1 MVRNRVR
8 VLLTMCAAGA
18 LAVQLSAHEAVAQQ
32 AAPVQAQPA
41 AAPGKPAAGARP
53 VSPAQRQPGQ
63 GQANANPAPG
73 AKQSGADVNLD
84 TITVA
89 PTRTEQS
96 VVDAMA
102 GASVITSGEI
112 QRQQPGSIA
121 DMLQNIPGVASEVT
135 PNDPGQSINI
145 RGMQDFGRVNILIDG
160 ARQDYQI
167 SGHNANGTFYLDP
180 QFVGQADVVRG
191 PVSNIYGSGGIG
203 GVVSFNTM
211 GVDNVLNADETYGA
225 LQRFVVGTNGSGVVT
240 STSGAAR
247 VGPNL
252 DIYGQ
257 FLYRNSSSYLDGQ
270 GNVIPDSGS
279 SVVGGLF
286 KLNVRPSE
294 GQQISLSALTQND
307 QFANNGTSNEGARF
321 NNNVTTGT
329 YTLGYTYKAPWT
341 PLIDLSSHIYYTTTQ
356 NRQTFVA
363 PDAAGVYSA
372 LGVVPGDPLEDKINS
387 YGFDL
392 HNTAR
397 FTTGMLNHAL
407 TVGGDGTL
415 DRVTTSDDAGGFIS
429 ALTPSGNRS
438 LWGAYVQDEISY
450 NSWLRVLG
458 ALREDGYNLS
468 GGGVT
473 SGGTH
478 LSPKL
483 TIGVTPIKGIEF
495 YGTYAQGY
503 RAPSVTE
510 TLIEGVHPT
519 PSFTFLPN
527 PDLVAET
534 AHDWETGVNVKYDNV
549 FRPGDSVRSKATVFT
564 NLVDNFIDLEQV
576 GEPILTSFVPGVPNA
591 ACPSLP
597 PGLCMPFQPF
607 QYVNVAQARLSGVEL
622 ESGYD
627 WGAGFATFEGSAI
640 NGKNLETGM
649 SLATVPPY
657 RASATLGFRFL
668 DDRSLVVGARF
679 TAVGA
684 SPKNVPTATD
694 GGGPLPTGGYGLV
707 DLFASYA
714 YNDRVSANFSVSNLL
729 NREYTQFL
737 NVEPNPGLTVK
748 GGITIKFAEK

>member
-1 MVRNRVR
+1 MVGIRVR
-8 VLLTMCAAGA
+8 ALLTSCALGA
-18 LAVQLSAHEAVAQQ
+18 LAAQLSGHEVSAQQ
-32 AAPVQAQPA
+32 TV
-41 AAPGKPAAGARP
+41 
-53 VSPAQRQPGQ
+53 PAQSPGTLQP
-63 GQANANPAPG
+63 PAPG
-73 AKQSGADVNLD
+73 TKPAPSTQLQAGQGSAAANSTPVAAQTGADVNLD
-84 TITVA
+84 TITVT
-89 PTRTEQS
+89 PTRTESS

-112 QRQQPGSIA
+112 KQQQPGSIA
-121 DMLQNIPGVASEVT
+121 DMLQNVPGVASEVT

-180 QFVGQADVVRG
+180 QFVGQADIVRG

-203 GVVSFNTM
+203 GVVSFTTP
-211 GVDNVLNADETYGA
+211 GVDSVLNPDEKYGA
-225 LQRFVVGTNGSGVVT
+225 LQRFIVGSNGSGVVT
-240 STSGAAR
+240 STAGAAR
-247 VGPNL
+247 VGPNV

-257 FLYRNSSSYLDGQ
+257 FLYRNSTSYADGN
-270 GNVIPDSGS
+270 GSVVPDSGS
-279 SVVGGLF
+279 SVLGGLF

-294 GQQISLSALTQND
+294 GQQISLSALTQTD
-307 QFANNGTSNEGARF
+307 RFANNGTSNSGARF
-321 NNNVTTGT
+321 DDNVLTGT
-329 YTLGYTYKAPWT
+329 YTLGYTYKAPST
-341 PLIDLSSHIYYTTTQ
+341 PLIDLSSHVYYATTQ
-356 NRQTFVA
+356 NRQTFIA
-363 PDAAGVYSA
+363 PDLDGVYSA
-372 LGVVPGDPLEDKINS
+372 LGVQPGAPLEDKINS

-397 FTTGMLNHAL
+397 FTTGMFDHAL
-407 TVGGDGTL
+407 TIGGDGTL
-415 DRVTTSDDAGGFIS
+415 DHVTTSDEAGGFIS

-458 ALREDGYNLS
+458 ALRQDGYNLS
-468 GGGVT
+468 GGNS

-483 TIGVTPIKGIEF
+483 TIGITPIRGIEF

-510 TLIEGVHPT
+510 TLIEGVHPF

-527 PDLVAET
+527 PDLIAET
-534 AHDWETGVNVKYDNV
+534 AHNWETGVNVKYDNV
-549 FRPGDSVRSKATVFT
+549 FRPGDSVRGKATVFT

-576 GEPILTSFVPGVPNA
+576 GEPILTSFVPGIPNS

-597 PGLCMPFQPF
+597 PGLCIPFQPF
-607 QYVNVAQARLSGVEL
+607 QYVNVNQARLSGVEL
-622 ESGYD
+622 ETGYD
-627 WGAGFATFEGSAI
+627 WGSGFATFEGSAI
-640 NGKNLETGM
+640 NGKNLETGN
-649 SLATVPPY
+649 SLTTVPPY
-657 RASATLGFRFL
+657 RASGTLGFRFL
-668 DDRSLVVGARF
+668 DDHSLVAGIRL

-694 GGGPLPTGGYGLV
+694 GGGPLPTAGYGLV

-714 YNDRVSANFSVSNLL
+714 YNDRVSANFSVNNLL
-729 NREYTQFL
+729 NKEYTQFL
-737 NVEPNPGLTVK
+737 NVEPNPGITVK

>member
-1 MVRNRVR
+1 MVGTRVR
-8 VLLTMCAAGA
+8 ALLTSCALGA
-18 LAVQLSAHEAVAQQ
+18 LAAQLSGHEVSAQQ
-32 AAPVQAQPA
+32 TV
-41 AAPGKPAAGARP
+41 
-53 VSPAQRQPGQ
+53 PAQSPGTLQP
-63 GQANANPAPG
+63 PAPG
-73 AKQSGADVNLD
+73 TKPAPSTQLQAGQGSAAANSTPVAAQTGADVNLD
-84 TITVA
+84 TITVT
-89 PTRTEQS
+89 PTRTESS

-112 QRQQPGSIA
+112 KQQQPGSIA
-121 DMLQNIPGVASEVT
+121 DMLQNVPGVASEVT

-180 QFVGQADVVRG
+180 QFVGQADIVRG

-203 GVVSFNTM
+203 GVVSFTTP
-211 GVDNVLNADETYGA
+211 GVDSVLNPDEKYGA
-225 LQRFVVGTNGSGVVT
+225 LQRFIVGSNGSGVVT
-240 STSGAAR
+240 STAGAAR
-247 VGPNL
+247 VGPNV

-257 FLYRNSSSYLDGQ
+257 FLYRNSTSYADGN
-270 GNVIPDSGS
+270 GSVVPDSGS
-279 SVVGGLF
+279 SVLGGLF

-307 QFANNGTSNEGARF
+307 RFANNGTSNSGARF
-321 NNNVTTGT
+321 DDNVLTGT
-329 YTLGYTYKAPWT
+329 YTLGYTYKAPST
-341 PLIDLSSHIYYTTTQ
+341 PLIDLSSHVYYATTQ
-356 NRQTFVA
+356 NRQTFIA
-363 PDAAGVYSA
+363 PDLDGVYSA
-372 LGVVPGDPLEDKINS
+372 LGVQPGAPLEDKINS

-397 FTTGMLNHAL
+397 FTTGMFDHAL
-407 TVGGDGTL
+407 TIGGDGTL
-415 DRVTTSDDAGGFIS
+415 DHVTTSDEAGGFIS

-458 ALREDGYNLS
+458 ALRQDGYNLS
-468 GGGVT
+468 GGNS

-483 TIGVTPIKGIEF
+483 TIGITPIRGIEF

-510 TLIEGVHPT
+510 TLIEGVHPF

-527 PDLVAET
+527 PDLIAET
-534 AHDWETGVNVKYDNV
+534 AHNWETGVNVKYDNV
-549 FRPGDSVRSKATVFT
+549 FRPGDSVRGKATVFT

-576 GEPILTSFVPGVPNA
+576 GEPILTSFVPGIPNS

-597 PGLCMPFQPF
+597 PGLCIPFQPF
-607 QYVNVAQARLSGVEL
+607 QYVNVNQARLSGVEL
-622 ESGYD
+622 ETGYD
-627 WGAGFATFEGSAI
+627 WGSGFATFEGSAI
-640 NGKNLETGM
+640 NGKNLETGN
-649 SLATVPPY
+649 SLTTVPPY
-657 RASATLGFRFL
+657 RASGTLGFRFL
-668 DDRSLVVGARF
+668 DDHSLVAGIRL

-694 GGGPLPTGGYGLV
+694 GGGPLPTAGYGLV

-714 YNDRVSANFSVSNLL
+714 YNDRVSANFSVNNLL
-729 NREYTQFL
+729 NKEYTQFL
-737 NVEPNPGLTVK
+737 NVEPNPGITVK

>member
-1 MVRNRVR
+1 MVGIHVR
-8 VLLTMCAAGA
+8 ALLTSCALGA
-18 LAVQLSAHEAVAQQ
+18 LAVQLSAHEASAQQ
-32 AAPVQAQPA
+32 ASPAPAQSAGAPQQPA
-41 AAPGKPAAGARP
+41 SGAKPAP
-53 VSPAQRQPGQ
+53 STQRQPGQ
-63 GQANANPAPG
+63 GQAGANS
-73 AKQSGADVNLD
+73 AKATTQTGADVNLD
-84 TITVA
+84 TITVT
-89 PTRTEQS
+89 PTKTEQS

-102 GASVITSGEI
+102 GASVVTSGEI

-121 DMLQNIPGVASEVT
+121 DMLQNVPGVASEVT

-145 RGMQDFGRVNILIDG
+145 RGMQDFGRVNVLIDG

-203 GVVSFNTM
+203 GVVSFNTL
-211 GVDNVLNADETYGA
+211 GVDNVLNPDEKYGA

-247 VGPNL
+247 VGPNV

-257 FLYRNSSSYLDGQ
+257 FLYRNSSAYADGN
-270 GNVIPDSGS
+270 GSIVPDSGS
-279 SVVGGLF
+279 SVIGGLF

-307 QFANNGTSNEGARF
+307 QFANNGTSTEGARF
-321 NNNVTTGT
+321 NNNVSTGT

-341 PLIDLSSHIYYTTTQ
+341 PLIDLSSHVYYTTTQ

-363 PDAAGVYSA
+363 PDAAAVYSA
-372 LGVVPGDPLEDKINS
+372 LDVLPGDPLEDKINS

-397 FTTGMLNHAL
+397 FTTGVLNHAL
-407 TVGGDGTL
+407 TVGSDGTL
-415 DRVTTSDDAGGFIS
+415 DRVTTFDDAGGFIS

-458 ALREDGYNLS
+458 ALRDDGYHLS
-468 GGGVT
+468 GGGVS

-483 TIGVTPIKGIEF
+483 TIGITPIRGIEF
-495 YGTYAQGY
+495 YGTYAEGY

-534 AHDWETGVNVKYDNV
+534 AHDWETGVNLKYDNV
-549 FRPGDSVRSKATVFT
+549 FRPGDSVRGKATVFT

-576 GEPILTSFVPGVPNA
+576 GEPILTSFVPGVRTRP
-591 ACPSLP
+591 
-597 PGLCMPFQPF
+597 
-607 QYVNVAQARLSGVEL
+607 AQACR
-622 ESGYD
+622 
-627 WGAGFATFEGSAI
+627 
-640 NGKNLETGM
+640 
-649 SLATVPPY
+649 P
-657 RASATLGFRFL
+657 ASACRSSRF
-668 DDRSLVVGARF
+668 S
-679 TAVGA
+679 T
-684 SPKNVPTATD
+684 
-694 GGGPLPTGGYGLV
+694 
-707 DLFASYA
+707 
-714 YNDRVSANFSVSNLL
+714 
-729 NREYTQFL
+729 
-737 NVEPNPGLTVK
+737 
-748 GGITIKFAEK
+748 

>member
-1 MVRNRVR
+1 V
-8 VLLTMCAAGA
+8 GA
-18 LAVQLSAHEAVAQQ
+18 FAVQLSAREVAAQQ
-32 AAPVQAQPA
+32 GPAASVQAQPA
-41 AAPGKPAAGARP
+41 AAPGQPASGAKPASSTQLQAGQGHAGAN
-53 VSPAQRQPGQ
+53 STPAATQT
-63 GQANANPAPG
+63 
-73 AKQSGADVNLD
+73 SADVNLD
-84 TITVA
+84 TITVT
-89 PTRTEQS
+89 PTRTEAS

-102 GASVITSGEI
+102 GASVITSGQI
-112 QRQQPGSIA
+112 QQQQPGSIA
-121 DMLQNIPGVASEVT
+121 DMLQNVPGVASEVT

-145 RGMQDFGRVNILIDG
+145 RGMQDFGRVNVLIDG

-180 QFVGQADVVRG
+180 QFVGQADIVRG

-203 GVVSFNTM
+203 GVVSFTTP
-211 GVDNVLNADETYGA
+211 GVDSVLNADEKYGA
-225 LQRFVVGTNGSGVVT
+225 LQRFIVGTNGSGVVT
-240 STSGAAR
+240 STAGAAR
-247 VGPNL
+247 VGPNV

-257 FLYRNSSSYLDGQ
+257 FLYRNSTSYADGN
-270 GNVIPDSGS
+270 GSVVPDSGS
-279 SVVGGLF
+279 SVLGGLF

-307 QFANNGTSNEGARF
+307 RFANNGTSNSGARF
-321 NNNVTTGT
+321 DDNVLTGT
-329 YTLGYTYKAPWT
+329 YTLGYTYEAPST
-341 PLIDLSSHIYYTTTQ
+341 PLIDLSSHVYYATTQ
-356 NRQTFVA
+356 NRQTFIA
-363 PDAAGVYSA
+363 PDLDGVYSA
-372 LGVVPGDPLEDKINS
+372 LGVQSGAPLEDKINS

-397 FTTGMLNHAL
+397 FTTGMFNHAL

-415 DRVTTSDDAGGFIS
+415 DRVTTSDNAGGFIS

-468 GGGVT
+468 GGGNS

-483 TIGVTPIKGIEF
+483 TIGITPIRGIEF

-510 TLIEGVHPT
+510 TLIQGVHPF
-519 PSFTFLPN
+519 PSFTFRPN
-527 PDLVAET
+527 PDLIAET
-534 AHDWETGVNVKYDNV
+534 AHNWEAGVNLKYDNV
-549 FRPGDSVRSKATVFT
+549 FRAGDSVRGKGTVFT

-576 GEPILTSFVPGVPNA
+576 GEPILTSFVPGIPNS

-597 PGLCMPFQPF
+597 SGLCMPFQPF
-607 QYVNVAQARLSGVEL
+607 QYVNVAQARLSGVEM
-622 ESGYD
+622 ETGYD

-640 NGKNLETGM
+640 NGKNLDTGM
-649 SLATVPPY
+649 SLTTVPPY
-657 RASATLGFRFL
+657 RASATIGFRFL

-684 SPKNVPTATD
+684 SPKNLPIAAD
-694 GGGPLPTGGYGLV
+694 GGGPLPTAGYGLV

-714 YNDRVSANFSVSNLL
+714 YNDRVSANFSVNNLF

-737 NVEPNPGLTVK
+737 NIEPNPGMTVK

>member
-1 MVRNRVR
+1 M
-8 VLLTMCAAGA
+8 MSAIGA
-18 LAVQLSAHEAVAQQ
+18 LAVQLSAHEAAAQQ
-32 AAPVQAQPA
+32 ASPVQAESAAPPGQPA
-41 AAPGKPAAGARP
+41 SGAKPAP
-53 VSPAQRQPGQ
+53 STQRQPGQ
-63 GQANANPAPG
+63 GQAGANSTQA
-73 AKQSGADVNLD
+73 ATQTGADVNLD
-84 TITVA
+84 TITVT

-102 GASVITSGEI
+102 GTSVVTSGEI

-121 DMLQNIPGVASEVT
+121 DMLQNVPGVASEVT

-145 RGMQDFGRVNILIDG
+145 RGMQDFGRVNVLIDG

-211 GVDNVLNADETYGA
+211 GVDNVLNPDEKYGA

-247 VGPNL
+247 VGPNV

-257 FLYRNSSSYLDGQ
+257 FLYRNSSAYADGN
-270 GNVIPDSGS
+270 GTTVPDSGS
-279 SVVGGLF
+279 SVIGGLF

-307 QFANNGTSNEGARF
+307 QFANNGTSTEGARF

-341 PLIDLSSHIYYTTTQ
+341 SLIDLSSHVYYTTTQ

-363 PDAAGVYSA
+363 PDAQRVYSA
-372 LGVVPGDPLEDKINS
+372 LGVLPGDPLEDKINS

-397 FTTGMLNHAL
+397 FATGMLNHAL
-407 TVGGDGTL
+407 TIGGDGTL
-415 DRVTTSDDAGGFIS
+415 DRVTTFDDAGGFIS

-450 NSWLRVLG
+450 NSWLRILG

-468 GGGVT
+468 GGGVS
-473 SGGTH
+473 SGGTR

-483 TIGVTPIKGIEF
+483 TIGVTPIRGIEF

-510 TLIEGVHPT
+510 TLIAGVHPT

-534 AHDWETGVNVKYDNV
+534 AHDWEAGVNLKYDNV
-549 FRPGDSVRSKATVFT
+549 FRAGDSVRGKGTVFT

-576 GEPILTSFVPGVPNA
+576 GEPILTSFVPGIPNS

-714 YNDRVSANFSVSNLL
+714 YSDRVSANFSVNNLL

>member
-1 MVRNRVR
+1 MTSAMSGG
-8 VLLTMCAAGA
+8 LAMQLFAYQAA
-18 LAVQLSAHEAVAQQ
+18 AQQ
-32 AAPVQAQPA
+32 TATPPAQAQPA
-41 AAPGKPAAGARP
+41 SAAGSNPTAGAKPASSATRP
-53 VSPAQRQPGQ
+53 AGQ
-63 GQANANPAPG
+63 GQAAAGAAPPS
-73 AKQSGADVNLD
+73 QTGADVNLD
-84 TITVA
+84 TITVT
-89 PTRTEQS
+89 PTRTQQS

-102 GASVITSGEI
+102 GASVVTSGDI
-112 QRQQPGSIA
+112 QQQQPGSIA
-121 DMLQNIPGVASEVT
+121 DMLQNVPGVTSEVT

-145 RGMQDFGRVNILIDG
+145 RGMQDFGRVNILVDG

-203 GVVSFNTM
+203 GVVSFSTP
-211 GVDNVLNADETYGA
+211 GVDSVLNADEKYGA

-240 STSGAAR
+240 STAGAAR
-247 VGPNL
+247 VGPNV

-257 FLYRNSSSYLDGQ
+257 FLYRNSTPYLDGN
-270 GNVIPDSGS
+270 GNVIQDSGS

-307 QFANNGTSNEGARF
+307 KFANNGTSNAGARF
-321 NNNVTTGT
+321 DNNVLAGT

-341 PLIDLSSHIYYTTTQ
+341 PLIDLSSHVYYATTQ
-356 NRQTFVA
+356 NRQTFVS
-363 PDAAGVYSA
+363 PDADGVYSA
-372 LGVVPGDPLEDKINS
+372 LGVLPGDPLEDKINT

-397 FTTGMLNHAL
+397 FTTGVLGHAL

-415 DRVTTSDDAGGFIS
+415 DRVTTFDDAGGFIS
-429 ALTPSGNRS
+429 ALTPSGDRS

-450 NSWLRVLG
+450 GSWLRVLG
-458 ALREDGYNLS
+458 ALREDGYHLS
-468 GGGVT
+468 GGGT
-473 SGGTH
+473 SSGGTH

-483 TIGVTPIKGIEF
+483 TIGITPIRGIEV

-510 TLIEGVHPT
+510 TLIEGVHPF

-527 PDLVAET
+527 PNLVAET
-534 AHDWETGVNVKYDNV
+534 AHDWEAGVNLKYDNV
-549 FRPGDSVRSKATVFT
+549 FRAGDSVRGKGDVFT

-576 GEPILTSFVPGVPNA
+576 GEPVLTSFVPGVPNS

-622 ESGYD
+622 GGGYD
-627 WGAGFATFEGSAI
+627 WGAGFTTFEGSAI

-657 RASATLGFRFL
+657 RLSATLGFRFL
-668 DDRSLVVGARF
+668 SDRSLTIGARF

-684 SPKNVPTATD
+684 SPKNVPTSTD
-694 GGGPLPTGGYGLV
+694 SDGTTPLPTAGYGLV

-714 YNDRVSANFSVSNLL
+714 YNDRVSANFTVNNLF

-737 NVEPNPGLTVK
+737 NIEPNPGLTVK
-748 GGITIKFAEK
+748 GGITIRFAEK

>member
-1 MVRNRVR
+1 MVGIHVR
-8 VLLTMCAAGA
+8 ALLTSCALGA
-18 LAVQLSAHEAVAQQ
+18 LAVHLSAHEASAQQ
-32 AAPVQAQPA
+32 ASPAPAQSAATPQQPA
-41 AAPGKPAAGARP
+41 SGAKPAP
-53 VSPAQRQPGQ
+53 STQRQPGQ
-63 GQANANPAPG
+63 GQTGANS
-73 AKQSGADVNLD
+73 AKATTQTGADVNLD
-84 TITVA
+84 TITVT
-89 PTRTEQS
+89 PTKTEQS

-102 GASVITSGEI
+102 GASVVTSGEI
-112 QRQQPGSIA
+112 QRRQPGSIA
-121 DMLQNIPGVASEVT
+121 DMLQNVPGVTSEVT

-145 RGMQDFGRVNILIDG
+145 RGMQDFGRVNVLIDG

-203 GVVSFNTM
+203 GVVSFNTL
-211 GVDNVLNADETYGA
+211 GVDNVLNPDEKYGA

-247 VGPNL
+247 VGPNV

-279 SVVGGLF
+279 SVIGGLF

-307 QFANNGTSNEGARF
+307 QFANNGTSTEGARF
-321 NNNVTTGT
+321 NNNVSTGT

-341 PLIDLSSHIYYTTTQ
+341 LLVDLSSHVYYTTTQ

-415 DRVTTSDDAGGFIS
+415 DRVSTFDDAGGFIS
-429 ALTPSGNRS
+429 ALTPSGDRS

-458 ALREDGYNLS
+458 ALREDGYHLS
-468 GGGVT
+468 GDGLS

-483 TIGVTPIKGIEF
+483 TIGVTPIRGIEF

-510 TLIEGVHPT
+510 TLIEGVHPF

-549 FRPGDSVRSKATVFT
+549 FRPGDSVRGKATVFT

-576 GEPILTSFVPGVPNA
+576 GQPILTSFVPGVPNS

-597 PGLCMPFQPF
+597 SGLCMPFQPF
-607 QYVNVAQARLSGVEL
+607 QCVNVAQARLSGVEL

-694 GGGPLPTGGYGLV
+694 GDGPLPTAGYGLV

-714 YNDRVSANFSVSNLL
+714 YNDRVSANFSVNNLL

-737 NVEPNPGLTVK
+737 NIEPNPGLTVK

>member
-1 MVRNRVR
+1 MVGIRVR
-8 VLLTMCAAGA
+8 ALLTSCALGA
-18 LAVQLSAHEAVAQQ
+18 LAAQLSGHEVSAQQ
-32 AAPVQAQPA
+32 TV
-41 AAPGKPAAGARP
+41 
-53 VSPAQRQPGQ
+53 PAQSPGTLQP
-63 GQANANPAPG
+63 PAPG
-73 AKQSGADVNLD
+73 TKPAPSTQLQAGQGSAAANSTPVAAQTGADVNLD
-84 TITVA
+84 TITVT
-89 PTRTEQS
+89 PTRTESS

-112 QRQQPGSIA
+112 KQQQPGSIA
-121 DMLQNIPGVASEVT
+121 DMLQNVPGVASEVT

-180 QFVGQADVVRG
+180 QFVGQADIVRG

-203 GVVSFNTM
+203 GVVSFTTP
-211 GVDNVLNADETYGA
+211 GVDSVLNADEKYGA
-225 LQRFVVGTNGSGVVT
+225 LQRFIVGSNGSGVVT
-240 STSGAAR
+240 STAGAAR
-247 VGPNL
+247 VGPNV

-257 FLYRNSSSYLDGQ
+257 FLYRNSTSYADGN
-270 GNVIPDSGS
+270 GSVVPDSGS
-279 SVVGGLF
+279 SVLGGLF

-307 QFANNGTSNEGARF
+307 RFANNGTSNSGARF
-321 NNNVTTGT
+321 DDNVLTGT
-329 YTLGYTYKAPWT
+329 YTLGYTYKAPST
-341 PLIDLSSHIYYTTTQ
+341 PLIDLSSHVYYATTQ
-356 NRQTFVA
+356 NRQTFIA
-363 PDAAGVYSA
+363 PDLDGVYSA
-372 LGVVPGDPLEDKINS
+372 LGVQPGAPLEDKINS

-397 FTTGMLNHAL
+397 FTTGMFDHAL
-407 TVGGDGTL
+407 TIGGDGTL
-415 DRVTTSDDAGGFIS
+415 DHVTTSDEAGGFIS

-458 ALREDGYNLS
+458 ALRQDGYNLS
-468 GGGVT
+468 GGGNS

-483 TIGVTPIKGIEF
+483 TIGITPIRGIEF

-510 TLIEGVHPT
+510 TLIEGVHPF

-527 PDLVAET
+527 PDLIAET
-534 AHDWETGVNVKYDNV
+534 AHNWETGVNVKYDNV
-549 FRPGDSVRSKATVFT
+549 FRPGDSVRGKATVFT

-576 GEPILTSFVPGVPNA
+576 GEPILTSFVPGIPNS

-597 PGLCMPFQPF
+597 PGLCIPFQPF
-607 QYVNVAQARLSGVEL
+607 QYVNVNQARLSGVEL
-622 ESGYD
+622 ETGYD
-627 WGAGFATFEGSAI
+627 WGSGFATFEGSAI
-640 NGKNLETGM
+640 NGKNLETGN
-649 SLATVPPY
+649 SLTTVPPY
-657 RASATLGFRFL
+657 RASGTLGFRFL
-668 DDRSLVVGARF
+668 DDHSLVAGIRL

-694 GGGPLPTGGYGLV
+694 GGGPLPTAGYGLV

-714 YNDRVSANFSVSNLL
+714 YNDRVSANFSVNNLL
-729 NREYTQFL
+729 NKEYTQFL
-737 NVEPNPGLTVK
+737 NVEPNPGITVK

>member
-1 MVRNRVR
+1 MVGTRVR
-8 VLLTMCAAGA
+8 ALLTSCALGA
-18 LAVQLSAHEAVAQQ
+18 LAAQLSGHEVSAQQ
-32 AAPVQAQPA
+32 TV
-41 AAPGKPAAGARP
+41 
-53 VSPAQRQPGQ
+53 PAQSPGTLQP
-63 GQANANPAPG
+63 PAPG
-73 AKQSGADVNLD
+73 TKPAPSTQLQAGQGSAAANSTPVAAQTGADVNLD
-84 TITVA
+84 TITVT
-89 PTRTEQS
+89 PTRTESS

-112 QRQQPGSIA
+112 KQQQPGSIA
-121 DMLQNIPGVASEVT
+121 DMLQNVPGVASEVT

-180 QFVGQADVVRG
+180 QFVGQADIVRG

-203 GVVSFNTM
+203 GVVSFTTP
-211 GVDNVLNADETYGA
+211 GVDSVLNADEKYGA
-225 LQRFVVGTNGSGVVT
+225 LQRFIVGSNGSGVVT
-240 STSGAAR
+240 STAGAAR
-247 VGPNL
+247 VGPNV

-257 FLYRNSSSYLDGQ
+257 FLYRNSTSYADGN
-270 GNVIPDSGS
+270 GSVVPDSGS
-279 SVVGGLF
+279 SVLGGLF

-307 QFANNGTSNEGARF
+307 RFANNGTSNSGARF
-321 NNNVTTGT
+321 DDNVLTGT
-329 YTLGYTYKAPWT
+329 YTLGYTYKAPST
-341 PLIDLSSHIYYTTTQ
+341 PLIDLSSHVYYATTQ
-356 NRQTFVA
+356 NRQTFIA
-363 PDAAGVYSA
+363 PDLDGVYSA
-372 LGVVPGDPLEDKINS
+372 LGVQPGAPLEDKINS

-397 FTTGMLNHAL
+397 FTTGMFDHAL
-407 TVGGDGTL
+407 TIGGDGTL
-415 DRVTTSDDAGGFIS
+415 DHVTTSDEAGGFIS

-458 ALREDGYNLS
+458 ALRQDGYNLS
-468 GGGVT
+468 GGGNS

-483 TIGVTPIKGIEF
+483 TIGITPIRGIEF
-495 YGTYAQGY
+495 YGTSAQGY

-510 TLIEGVHPT
+510 TLIEGVHPF

-527 PDLVAET
+527 PDLIAET
-534 AHDWETGVNVKYDNV
+534 AHNWETGVNVKYDNV
-549 FRPGDSVRSKATVFT
+549 FRPGDSVRGKATVFT

-576 GEPILTSFVPGVPNA
+576 GEPILTSFVPGIPNS

-597 PGLCMPFQPF
+597 PGLCIPFQPF
-607 QYVNVAQARLSGVEL
+607 QYVNVNQARLSGVEL
-622 ESGYD
+622 ETGYD
-627 WGAGFATFEGSAI
+627 WGSGFATFEGSAI
-640 NGKNLETGM
+640 NGKNLETGN
-649 SLATVPPY
+649 SLTTVPPY
-657 RASATLGFRFL
+657 RASGTLGFRFL
-668 DDRSLVVGARF
+668 DDHSLVAGIRL

-694 GGGPLPTGGYGLV
+694 GGGPLPTAGYGLV

-714 YNDRVSANFSVSNLL
+714 YNDRVSANFSVNNLL
-729 NREYTQFL
+729 NKEYTQFL
-737 NVEPNPGLTVK
+737 NVEPNPGITVK

>member
-1 MVRNRVR
+1 MVGTRVR
-8 VLLTMCAAGA
+8 ALLTSCALGA
-18 LAVQLSAHEAVAQQ
+18 LAAQLSGHEVSAQQ
-32 AAPVQAQPA
+32 TV
-41 AAPGKPAAGARP
+41 
-53 VSPAQRQPGQ
+53 PAQSPGTLQP
-63 GQANANPAPG
+63 PAPG
-73 AKQSGADVNLD
+73 TKPAPSTQLQAGQGSAAANSTPVAAQTGADVNLD
-84 TITVA
+84 TITVT
-89 PTRTEQS
+89 PTRTESS

-112 QRQQPGSIA
+112 KQQQPGSIA
-121 DMLQNIPGVASEVT
+121 DMLQNVPGVASEVT

-180 QFVGQADVVRG
+180 QFVGQADIVRG

-203 GVVSFNTM
+203 GVVSFTTP
-211 GVDNVLNADETYGA
+211 GVDSVLNPDEKYGA
-225 LQRFVVGTNGSGVVT
+225 LQRFIVGSNGSGVVT
-240 STSGAAR
+240 STAGAAR
-247 VGPNL
+247 VGPNV

-257 FLYRNSSSYLDGQ
+257 FLYRNSTSYADGN
-270 GNVIPDSGS
+270 GSVVPDSGS
-279 SVVGGLF
+279 SVLGGLF

-307 QFANNGTSNEGARF
+307 RFANNGTSNSGARF
-321 NNNVTTGT
+321 DDNVLTGT
-329 YTLGYTYKAPWT
+329 YTLGYTYKAPST
-341 PLIDLSSHIYYTTTQ
+341 PLIDLSSHVYYATTQ
-356 NRQTFVA
+356 NRQTFIA
-363 PDAAGVYSA
+363 PDLDGVYSA
-372 LGVVPGDPLEDKINS
+372 LGVQPGAPLEDKINS

-397 FTTGMLNHAL
+397 FTTGMFDHAL
-407 TVGGDGTL
+407 TIGGDGTL
-415 DRVTTSDDAGGFIS
+415 DHVTTSDEAGGFIS

-458 ALREDGYNLS
+458 ALRQDGYNLS
-468 GGGVT
+468 GGNS

-483 TIGVTPIKGIEF
+483 TIGITPIRGIEF

-510 TLIEGVHPT
+510 TLIEGVHPF

-527 PDLVAET
+527 PDLIAET
-534 AHDWETGVNVKYDNV
+534 AHNWETGVNVKYDNV
-549 FRPGDSVRSKATVFT
+549 FRPGDSVRGKATVFT

-576 GEPILTSFVPGVPNA
+576 GEPILTSFVPGIPNS

-597 PGLCMPFQPF
+597 PGLCIPFQPF
-607 QYVNVAQARLSGVEL
+607 QYVNVNQARLSGVEL
-622 ESGYD
+622 ETGYD
-627 WGAGFATFEGSAI
+627 WGSGFATFEGSAI
-640 NGKNLETGM
+640 NGKNLETGN
-649 SLATVPPY
+649 SLTTVPPY
-657 RASATLGFRFL
+657 RASGTLGFRFL
-668 DDRSLVVGARF
+668 DDHSLVAGIRL

-694 GGGPLPTGGYGLV
+694 GGGPLPTAGYGLV

-714 YNDRVSANFSVSNLL
+714 YNDRVSANFSVNNLL
-729 NREYTQFL
+729 NKEYTQFL
-737 NVEPNPGLTVK
+737 NVEPNPGITVK
-748 GGITIKFAEK
+748 GGIMIKFAEK